1 LSLWRQIKAFLPGH
15 RAPAKER
22 RRVRRLA
29 CKIQAEVRTEKSS
42 FAATITEIS
51 VAGIRVEPVERLS
64 NRSNVAVSVPAS
76 KKGLVRCRT
85 VWASRLGAGLV
96 FDDTEEAKSLSW
108 LKETLV
114 SSGFSQDNVKER
126 RTQVRVRSGHRAYLT
141 NLSDTTIAE
150 GTLLNIGRGG
160 AMLLTD
166 SEASLGTRCKLNTEA
181 SGVLPALAVPAQVL
195 TIRSRPQDRKF
206 HVGLVFEDE
215 DDPMVDKLVS
225 LLFR

>member
-1 LSLWRQIKAFLPGH
+1 M
-15 RAPAKER
+15 
-22 RRVRRLA
+22 A
-29 CKIQAEVRTEKSS
+29 CKIQAELRTEKSS

-51 VAGIRVEPVERLS
+51 VAGIRIEPVERLS
-64 NRSNVAVSVPAS
+64 NRSNVAVSVPMS

-85 VWASRLGAGLV
+85 VWAGRPNGQHAAGLV

-126 RTQVRVRSGHRAYLT
+126 RTQVRVRSGHRVYLT
-141 NLSDTTIAE
+141 NLSDTTIGE
-150 GTLLNIGRGG
+150 GTMLNIGRGG

-166 SEASLGTRCKLNTEA
+166 SEVSLGTRCKLNTEA

-195 TIRSRPQDRKF
+195 TIRNRPQDRKF
-206 HVGLVFEDE
+206 HVGLVFEYE

-225 LLFR
+225 ILFR

>member
-1 LSLWRQIKAFLPGH
+1 M
-15 RAPAKER
+15 
-22 RRVRRLA
+22 A

-51 VAGIRVEPVERLS
+51 VAGIRIEPVERLTT
-64 NRSNVAVSVPAS
+64 RSNVAVSVPTS
-76 KKGLVRCRT
+76 GKKGLVRCRT
-85 VWASRLGAGLV
+85 VWAGRLNGPAGLV

-166 SEASLGTRCKLNTEA
+166 SEVSLGTRCKLNTEA

-195 TIRSRPQDRKF
+195 TICNRPQDRRF
-206 HVGLVFEDE
+206 HVGLVFEYE

-225 LLFR
+225 LLFG